1 VRAGVWDGDVSADS
15 GRHAGGPVRA
25 RSGLPD
31 TRRGVEAVAGAG
43 LRQGCRVALARDLCE
58 TAYASY
64 PVEAE
69 DGFERALAESREE

>member
-1 VRAGVWDGDVSADS
+1 MDDVFADGSEGAGVTAVRRLRFLLRSAL
-15 GRHAGGPVRA
+15 HLVA
-25 RSGLPD
+25 RL
-31 TRRGVEAVAGAG
+31 VAGA
-43 LRQGCRVALARDLCE
+43 VALARDLCE